1 MANDRRFLEELR
13 RAWRDEK
20 GAALTYAAAAEKEKD
35 ARRRDIFLR
44 MAAEEEK
51 HAARWEARLREMGD
65 APGDYV
71 ETTAEVQKRRELVNR
86 DPGTIAATMAAAEGN
101 ADGAYEVLASL
112 APTEKDRTAFQE
124 AGRAERAH
132 DRVLKDMASRTEHP
146 RSALDRILG
155 RERHVSG
162 GGWIGQAIY
171 GINDGL
177 GAAFGVVS
185 GVAGATHVNSS
196 FVLLSGFASMIAS
209 ALSMG
214 SGAYL
219 ATKSEKEVREAEYNR
234 ERKEIAEH
242 PEEEREELSLFYQLK
257 GFTETEANA
266 MAARMAEN
274 PEEMLRTLAHEELG
288 LSEQAFANPWRS
300 ATSATIATAVGAAI
314 PVLPYVFTGGVT
326 ALAISFVISTV
337 AHFGVGAAKVVVT
350 GRSWW
355 KSGLEMMVIGL
366 GEAAITYGIGLLVA
380 PLLGSGV

>member
-1 MANDRRFLEELR
+1 MADDRRFVEELR

-51 HAARWEARLREMGD
+51 HAARWEARLRELGD
-65 APGDYV
+65 APGDYT
-71 ETTAEVQKRRELVNR
+71 ETAAEVQKRRELVTR

-112 APTEKDRTAFQE
+112 APTENDRTAFLE

-132 DRVLKDMASRTEHP
+132 DRVLKDMTTRTEHP

-219 ATKSEKEVREAEYNR
+219 ATKSEKEMREAEYER
-234 ERKEIAEH
+234 ERKEIADH

-257 GFTETEANA
+257 GFTEAEANA
-266 MAARMAEN
+266 MASRMAEN

-288 LSEQAFANPWRS
+288 LSERAFVNPWRS
-300 ATSATIATAVGAAI
+300 AASATIATAIGAAV
-314 PVLPYVFTGGVT
+314 PVLPYVFTGGVA
-326 ALAISFVISTV
+326 ALAISFVISTL

-355 KSGLEMMVIGL
+355 KSGMEMMIIGL
-366 GEAAITYGIGLLVA
+366 GEAAITYSIGLLVA
-380 PLLGSGV
+380 PLLG